1 MFKTTKLLFI
11 QLHRYTTVKYINLLV
26 LLFFGMSIHAQ
37 QITGLDNQKI
47 ERIEE
52 ISNNKFILPAYAN
65 TILDAEHYFTENEI
79 KQLNKLIDSINIAS
93 KLQLQFAFVT
103 QDYFERDSLKFDQF
117 VDSLTYKWNP
127 GNTISRVL
135 LIVCMQQQTAAV
147 KLSGNKLTYKISRVL
162 NALKDG
168 ELNDIDKAYQEDFIA
183 LTNDVLTESN
193 LGINLGAKNFNRAIT
208 EYIYMMVGKQN
219 LFFDLD

>member
-1 MFKTTKLLFI
+1 MLKTTKLVFI
-11 QLHRYTTVKYINLLV
+11 QLHRYSAVKYINLLA

-52 ISNNKFILPAYAN
+52 ISNNKFILPAYTN

-117 VDSLTYKWNP
+117 VDSLTSKWNP
-127 GNTISRVL
+127 GNNISRVL

-168 ELNDIDKAYQEDFIA
+168 ELNDIDKAYQEEFIA
-183 LTNDVLTESN
+183 LTNDVLAESN
-193 LGINLGAKNFNRAIT
+193 LGINLGDKNFTRALT
-208 EYIYMMVGKQN
+208 AYIYTMVSKQN

>member
-1 MFKTTKLLFI
+1 MFKTTKLVFI
-11 QLHRYTTVKYINLLV
+11 QLHRYTTVKYINLIV

-103 QDYFERDSLKFDQF
+103 QDYFERDSLKFDHF
-117 VDSLTYKWNP
+117 VDSLTSKWNP
-127 GNTISRVL
+127 GNNISRVL

-147 KLSGNKLTYKISRVL
+147 KLSGNKLTFKIARVL

-168 ELNDIDKAYQEDFIA
+168 ELNDIDKAYQEEFIA
-183 LTNDVLTESN
+183 LTNNVLAESN
-193 LGINLGAKNFNRAIT
+193 LGNNLRDKNFIQAIT
-208 EYIYMMVGKQN
+208 AYIHIMVSKKD
-219 LFFDLD
+219 LFFD